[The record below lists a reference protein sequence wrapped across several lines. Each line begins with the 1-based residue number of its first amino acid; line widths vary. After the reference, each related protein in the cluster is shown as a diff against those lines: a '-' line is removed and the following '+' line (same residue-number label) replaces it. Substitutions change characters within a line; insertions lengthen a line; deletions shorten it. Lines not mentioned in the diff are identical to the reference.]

1 MIMIKQILRC
11 IFIQHMVL
19 VFTYSISYPM
29 WIVHYS
35 KQVLII
41 CLIYLNT
48 SSICLI
54 SILFSLK
61 KKHQHLDVN

>member
-1 MIMIKQILRC
+1 MIMITNIKMY
-11 IFIQHMVL
+11 FYPAYGS
-19 VFTYSISYPM
+19 VFTYSISYIP

-48 SSICLI
+48 YSAFHII
-54 SILFSLK
+54 HTIFS
-61 KKHQHLDVN
+61 

>member
-1 MIMIKQILRC
+1 
-11 IFIQHMVL
+11 MVL
-19 VFTYSISYPM
+19 VFTYSISYSM

-35 KQVLII
+35 KQALII

-48 SSICLI
+48 SSIRLI

-61 KKHQHLDVN
+61 KKKKQTNQHLDVN